1 MDNLGNYAWTSLT
14 APQFAGSRKLA
25 NLFFV
30 KKPALI
36 APRFIGSR
44 KPETQSASETH
55 YTPLLLQEV
64 ENANDG
70 LLTIRRYVIA
80 SQTGSRKQA
89 YSILYAVRDLIAA
102 LPKRS
107 KT

>member
-55 YTPLLLQEV
+55 F
-64 ENANDG
+64 
-70 LLTIRRYVIA
+70 
-80 SQTGSRKQA
+80 
-89 YSILYAVRDLIAA
+89 
-102 LPKRS
+102 
-107 KT
+107 